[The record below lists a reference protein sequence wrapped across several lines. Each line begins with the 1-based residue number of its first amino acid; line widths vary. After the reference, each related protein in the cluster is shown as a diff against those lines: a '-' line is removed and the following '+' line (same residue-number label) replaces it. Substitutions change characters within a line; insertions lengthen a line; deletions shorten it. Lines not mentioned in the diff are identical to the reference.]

1 MPGERS
7 GDIDALI
14 KALSKIQG
22 FGSRSALRATINL
35 ISNRDEKMIPLISA
49 LSAVAENIKK
59 CPVCGN
65 FDTVSPCSICNDQS
79 REPTLCVVS
88 DISSV
93 WALERGGIFKG
104 KYHLLGGILSAING
118 IEPEDLNIAGIAKR
132 VRLEG
137 FSEVILA
144 LPATIDA
151 KITGHYI
158 AGLLDGSGAKI
169 TELAH
174 GVPIGGELDFLDDG
188 TIGEAL
194 KGRKEV

>member
-1 MPGERS
+1 MPAERS
-7 GDIDALI
+7 TDIDALI
-14 KALSKIQG
+14 KAMSKIQG
-22 FGSRSALRATINL
+22 FGARSALRATINL
-35 ISNRDEKMIPLISA
+35 ISNRDEKMIPLIAA
-49 LSAVAENIKK
+49 LKSVAENIKK

-65 FDTVSPCSICNDQS
+65 FDTVSPCYICNDHT
-79 REPTLCVVS
+79 REPVLCVVA

-93 WALERGGIFKG
+93 WALERGGNFKG
-104 KYHLLGGILSAING
+104 KYHLTGGVLSAING
-118 IEPEDLNIAGIAKR
+118 VEPEDLNISGLAARVKNEGI
-132 VRLEG
+132 
-137 FSEVILA
+137 SEVILA

-158 AGLLDGSGAKI
+158 AGLLDGCGAKI

>member
-35 ISNRDEKMIPLISA
+35 ISNRDEKMIPLIAA
-49 LSAVAENIKK
+49 LSAVADNIKK

-65 FDTVSPCSICNDQS
+65 FDTVSPCSICSDQS

-118 IEPEDLNIAGIAKR
+118 IEPEDLNIAGIARR
-132 VRLEG
+132 VKLEG

-158 AGLLDGSGAKI
+158 AGLLEGCDAKI